1 MIRIMEVLYC
11 VECGCCSGELGRGW
25 VAMRCAD
32 PSTDI
37 DDEPEIAVYC
47 PPCAAGEFGY
57 RPDIAESYVCAWD
70 PLPAEAAD
78 E

>member
-1 MIRIMEVLYC
+1 MEVLYC

-47 PPCAAGEFGY
+47 PPCACLLY
-57 RPDIAESYVCAWD
+57 TSD
-70 PLPAEAAD
+70 AAD

>member
-11 VECGCCSGELGRGW
+11 VECGCCSGELGKGW
-25 VAMRCAD
+25 VAMRCDD
-32 PSTDI
+32 PST
-37 DDEPEIAVYC
+37 
-47 PPCAAGEFGY
+47 
-57 RPDIAESYVCAWD
+57 DIAESYVCAWD